1 MTGIGVGDLAPD
13 PVVLDPEGT
22 RTPLSSMW
30 RNRPGV
36 LAFLRH
42 FG

>member
-1 MTGIGVGDLAPD
+1 MVEVGDQAPD
-13 PVVLDPEGT
+13 PMVLDTHGAEI
-22 RTPLSSMW
+22 RLSASW
-30 RNRPGV
+30 ADRPAV

>member
-1 MTGIGVGDLAPD
+1 MVEVGDQAPD
-13 PVVLDPEGT
+13 PVVLDT
-22 RTPLSSMW
+22 RGVEVRLSTTW
-30 RNRPGV
+30 ADRPAV

>member
-1 MTGIGVGDLAPD
+1 MVEVGDHAPD
-13 PVVLDPEGT
+13 PVVLDT
-22 RTPLSSMW
+22 RGVEVRLSTTW
-30 RNRPGV
+30 ADRPAV